1 MSLLKKL
8 NIRNPLLINLLI
20 VGSVT
25 LVVKLAGL
33 FKETYIGSSYGL
45 SEFLDTYA
53 LALLIPSFIQN
64 VFVGAIKNIFI
75 PNYIIEKKNDRQIG
89 GFQTLT
95 CLLILGI
102 NFFFG
107 MVLLVSSSFLLEIIF
122 PDHTPEYYALINKQ
136 LVVLLPCLFIWGLN
150 GFLSALLEIE
160 NKFFYTSIA
169 PIYTSIVTI
178 LAIYFFKDR
187 LGDYV
192 LAVSILAGS
201 LASFIHLFAKA
212 IKLRLIQF
220 GRLRLNHN
228 MRVMLQQLPAK
239 VISGLLTGINPIV
252 DQFFAAQLV
261 AGSVIALAYGE
272 KIPAFGISIAMIA
285 LGNVLLPHFAELVSK
300 DLKKAYK
307 ELFKILKI
315 AFFASLIFSVLMIF
329 FSDIIIRILFERN
342 SFTSKDTEIVS
353 FIQQLLL
360 IHVPFFVVTRI
371 LVKFLTSINKNG
383 FMAWV
388 SALSV
393 LTNLLLNYLLI
404 HSFQV
409 YGLALSTSL
418 VLIINSLVF
427 LWFTIR
433 QYKSLQLS

>member
-1 MSLLKKL
+1 M
-8 NIRNPLLINLLI
+8 
-20 VGSVT
+20 
-25 LVVKLAGL
+25 
-33 FKETYIGSSYGL
+33 
-45 SEFLDTYA
+45 
-53 LALLIPSFIQN
+53 
-64 VFVGAIKNIFI
+64 
-75 PNYIIEKKNDRQIG
+75 
-89 GFQTLT
+89 
-95 CLLILGI
+95 ILGI

-107 MVLLVSSSFLLEIIF
+107 MVLLVSSTFLLEVIF

-187 LGDYV
+187 LGDYI
-192 LAVSILAGS
+192 LAISILAGS
-201 LASFIHLFAKA
+201 LASFIHLLAKA

-315 AFFASLIFSVLMIF
+315 AFLASLIFSVLMIF

-433 QYKSLQLS
+433 QYKSVQLS